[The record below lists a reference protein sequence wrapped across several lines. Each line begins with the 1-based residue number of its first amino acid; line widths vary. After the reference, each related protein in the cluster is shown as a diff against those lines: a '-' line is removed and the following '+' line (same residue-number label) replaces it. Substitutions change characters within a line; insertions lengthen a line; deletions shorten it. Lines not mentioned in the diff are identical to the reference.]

1 MPNLVTKMANQILI
15 IIFTLYMI
23 QYEHFPL
30 GGHGIV
36 CLPKQLEC
44 GNMWESSK
52 HWAAIQIIS
61 ETTGAQQIP
70 PINKIVAAKLMSCGE
85 VHKRP
90 MF

>member
-61 ETTGAQQIP
+61 ETIGSSTYTAYEQNCCGQI
-70 PINKIVAAKLMSCGE
+70 NVLW
-85 VHKRP
+85 
-90 MF
+90 